1 MSDVETRRRA
11 QEDALAR
18 EVLRSGPHLDRR
30 SFFVSAGAFA
40 AAAVPATTLAQ
51 GTPTPAPSAPAPA
64 AAPATP
70 PRRIIRKPDDRLLN
84 IGATVRSGRY
94 WDFTTWMT
102 PVEEFYIR
110 NHYPTPVAEEKP
122 ELVRQTWK
130 MRVHGDSIQNP
141 MEITY
146 NDLLKMP
153 ARTIIANIQCHGNAR
168 NLFWEVQGYTGQQV
182 AGGSWVL
189 GAIGLAE
196 WRYVPLSHILDRV
209 GLKPDARTALFWS
222 GVDGG
227 DMGRPMPV
235 AEILSRSDD
244 IGICFQMNGNDLT
257 PDHGA
262 PVRLVVPGWGG
273 TASIKWLT
281 EMRVTNKRVW
291 CRLNTKG
298 EVYIGE
304 AYARPEFSQDDE
316 FIGVTADDIKGPMVT
331 WMPPQSTL
339 TVPLVLEKSPSVP
352 ANYPLKKGELPTLQ
366 AGLQLMR
373 GYAWGPQNGVRDVEY
388 RVDGGAWQPAR
399 ILPPNLGRYVWV
411 RFEFPWDAPAGEH
424 TIETR
429 TTDNS
434 GYVQPTTQ
442 PPNQFGM
449 ANGTIPRFRIRVV

>member
-1 MSDVETRRRA
+1 
-11 QEDALAR
+11 
-18 EVLRSGPHLDRR
+18 
-30 SFFVSAGAFA
+30 
-40 AAAVPATTLAQ
+40 
-51 GTPTPAPSAPAPA
+51 
-64 AAPATP
+64 
-70 PRRIIRKPDDRLLN
+70 
-84 IGATVRSGRY
+84 
-94 WDFTTWMT
+94 MT
-102 PVEEFYIR
+102 PVEEFYVR
-110 NHYPTPVAEEKP
+110 NHYATPIAEEKP
-122 ELVRQTWK
+122 ELVRQAWK
-130 MRVHGDSIQNP
+130 LRVHGDSVQNP

-153 ARTIIANIQCHGNAR
+153 ARTIIANMQCHGNAR

-182 AGGSWVL
+182 TGGSWVM

-196 WRYVPLSHILDRV
+196 WRYVPLSHIIDRA

-235 AEILSRSDD
+235 AEILSRGDD
-244 IGICFQMNGNDLT
+244 IGICYQMNGNDLT

-298 EVYIGE
+298 EVYIGD
-304 AYARPEFSQDDE
+304 AYARPEFSPEDE
-316 FIGVTADDIKGPMVT
+316 FIGVSAEDIKGPMVT

-339 TVPLVLEKSPSVP
+339 TVPLVLEKTPNMP

-366 AGLQLMR
+366 AGLQTMR
-373 GYAWGPQNGVRDVEY
+373 GYAWGPQHGVRDVEY
-388 RVDGGAWQPAR
+388 RINGGPWQPAR

-411 RFEFPWDAPAGEH
+411 RFEFPWDAPSGEH

-434 GYVQPTTQ
+434 GYVQPATQ